1 VRDPAEGAG
10 ARGLQQLGPMI
21 ETDGAVLLPRASIP
35 DGVYDWTATDAGRW
49 AALYPP
55 RWARPL
61 WPALLTLATAAAAV
75 FLPATGPTCSRGNP
89 CGADWLG
96 VCTWGL
102 LLGLVLWAPRFP
114 ELVLPT
120 CPAFAAVVVAETFPS
135 PGGVYTVV
143 VGAMLAAVAAT
154 WGAAAWRLVARRRQR
169 LTAGQVSG
177 ATRHRVPGAE
187 KASVR
192 GTIRIVVAL
201 ILVAVAAGS
210 VCMALH
216 GIRDDARR
224 ARRAD
229 HLTGQVVARG
239 DTSIRVRAA
248 GATHTVDAQYPQ
260 DYEPGQRVDVLVD
273 GDWARLAAEPSA
285 PVGWQMLTLGAGLP
299 ALTLLVS
306 GVRARRR
313 DVVLLRRPVLVR
325 RALVVFDER
334 GDACIR
340 PVDNMSTRSV
350 VLRSWVEP
358 LDEGTGDREVVAART
373 SFPPGEKAGDEDTAA
388 VDVRPREALV
398 YGALRVGA
406 PAFLVTA
413 SPGRRPV
420 VLRSGPLR
428 LPWASVLPRRN

>member
-1 VRDPAEGAG
+1 
-10 ARGLQQLGPMI
+10 MI
-21 ETDGAVLLPRASIP
+21 ETDRAVLLPCASIP
-35 DGVYDWTATDAGRW
+35 DGVSDWTATDAGRW

-61 WPALLTLATAAAAV
+61 WPALLTLAAAVAAV

-96 VCTWGL
+96 VCTWGP

-135 PGGVYTVV
+135 PGGFYTVV
-143 VGAMLAAVAAT
+143 VGAMLAAVAAV
-154 WGAAAWRLVARRRQR
+154 WGAAAWCLVARRRQR
-169 LTAGQVSG
+169 LKAGQVSG
-177 ATRHRVPGAE
+177 ATRHRVTSTE
-187 KASVR
+187 KAPVR

-201 ILVAVAAGS
+201 ILLGVAVGA
-210 VCMALH
+210 VCTALH
-216 GIRDDARR
+216 GVRDDARR

-229 HLTGQVVARG
+229 HLTGRVVARG

-248 GATHTVDAQYPQ
+248 GATHTVDAQSPQ
-260 DYEPGQRVDVLVD
+260 DYEPGRRVDVLVD
-273 GDWARLAAEPSA
+273 GEWARLAEEPYA
-285 PVGWQMLTLGAGLP
+285 PVGWQMVTLGSALP

-306 GVRARRR
+306 GVRARHR
-313 DVVLLRRPVLVR
+313 DVVLLRRPVPVL
-325 RALVVFDER
+325 RAMVVFDER

-340 PVDNMSTRSV
+340 PVDNMRARSV
-350 VLRSWVEP
+350 LLRCWAEP
-358 LDEGTGDREVVAART
+358 LDEGTGNRAVAASRV
-373 SFPPGEKAGDEDTAA
+373 SLPPGEKVSDEDTAA
-388 VDVRPREALV
+388 VDGRSREALV

-406 PAFLVTA
+406 PVFLVTA
-413 SPGRRPV
+413 SPGRRPA

-428 LPWASVLPRRN
+428 LPRVSVRPRRN